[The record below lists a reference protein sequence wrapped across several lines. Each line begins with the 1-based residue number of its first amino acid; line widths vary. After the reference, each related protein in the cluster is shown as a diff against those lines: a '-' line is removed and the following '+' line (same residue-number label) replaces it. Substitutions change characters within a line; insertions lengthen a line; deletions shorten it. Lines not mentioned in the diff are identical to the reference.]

1 MNNQERALSFFC
13 GSEQLIGI
21 LHSPEQ
27 VCGTGLLIVVG
38 GPQYRV
44 GSHRQFVLLARFLA
58 EHGIPVFRF
67 DYRAM
72 GDSDGE
78 AVDFENVNQDIAAAM
93 DCFLK
98 EMPGLEKL
106 VIWGLCDAASA
117 ALFYGYQDAR
127 VSGLILLNP
136 WVRTDVSIAKTYLKS
151 YYRQRLFSAEFWK
164 KIFVGKLN
172 VRQSIDSL
180 VQLIKKSRS
189 TEKSTANKTTAGID
203 KNMSLPDRMAC
214 GLRLFEKPVFII
226 LSGNNDY
233 VADEFR
239 HLIGESEQWQA
250 LMSRHD
256 IEKKEFPE
264 ANHTFSKRE
273 WRNQVEQWTLQWVKS
288 L

>member
-1 MNNQERALSFFC
+1 MNSQERTLSFFC
-13 GSEQLIGI
+13 DDEQLIGI
-21 LHSPEQ
+21 LHQPEQ
-27 VCGTGLLIVVG
+27 VCGAGVLIVVG

-58 EHGIPVFRF
+58 QQGIPVFRF

-78 AVDFENVNQDIAAAM
+78 HVDFENVDQDIGAAI

-117 ALFYGYQDAR
+117 ALFYGYQDTR

-151 YYRQRLFSAEFWK
+151 YYRQRLFSAEPWEKF
-164 KIFVGKLN
+164 FSGKLN
-172 VRQSIDSL
+172 VRQSIDSF
-180 VQLIKKSRS
+180 VQLIKKSRT
-189 TEKSTANKTTAGID
+189 TEKSTTKKTTVGID
-203 KNMSLPDRMAC
+203 ENMPLPDKMAY
-214 GLRLFEKPVFII
+214 GLRLFHKPVFII

-239 HLIGESEQWQA
+239 HLVRGSEEWQR
-250 LMSRHD
+250 LMSRYD